1 MQKPKE
7 QPLQNFEQSL
17 KQLETIVAQME
28 RGDVTLE
35 DSVKLFE
42 EGTKLAEQCK
52 QQLAEAEGKVEIL
65 IKQRNGAMKRE
76 SFT

>member
-1 MQKPKE
+1 ME
-7 QPLQNFEQSL
+7 NFEQSL
-17 KQLETIVAQME
+17 KKLEAIVAQME
-28 RGDVTLE
+28 RGDVSLE

-42 EGTKLAEQCK
+42 EGSRLADQCK

-76 SFT
+76 PFE

>member
-1 MQKPKE
+1 LREPL
-7 QPLQNFEQSL
+7 LQNFEESL
-17 KQLETIVAQME
+17 KKLEAIVAQME

-42 EGTKLAEQCK
+42 EGTNLAEQCK

-76 SFT
+76 PFV

>member
-1 MQKPKE
+1 ME
-7 QPLQNFEQSL
+7 NFEQSL
-17 KQLETIVAQME
+17 KKLETIVAQME
-28 RGDVTLE
+28 RGDVSLE

-42 EGTKLAEQCK
+42 EGSKLADQCK

-76 SFT
+76 PFE